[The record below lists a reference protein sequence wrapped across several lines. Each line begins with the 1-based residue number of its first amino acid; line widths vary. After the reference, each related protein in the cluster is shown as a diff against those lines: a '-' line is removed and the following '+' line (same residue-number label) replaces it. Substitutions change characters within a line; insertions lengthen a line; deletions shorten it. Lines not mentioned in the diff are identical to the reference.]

1 MDYSIESEIK
11 VQIIIKE
18 GKKEVKGGMNKT
30 SSTNSNNNSA
40 GGSEALSED
49 PTDVNY
55 EFNKFERPRK
65 VPEEIIKHNL
75 SVKKPWVVKIKPS
88 GNFNLNFTPDRLI
101 DYQGRSRARQLD

>member
-18 GKKEVKGGMNKT
+18 GKKEVKGG

-40 GGSEALSED
+40 GGIEALSED

-55 EFNKFERPRK
+55 EFNKFERPYK

-75 SVKKPWVVKIKPS
+75 SVKKPWVVKIKPG

-101 DYQGRSRARQLD
+101 DYQGRSRAR